1 MARKPWESRT
11 AFTARVEWAEGA
23 RTVGI
28 DGLVITTDTI
38 EEAKELDRLSALW
51 YNIRYLGCTY
61 HPSMMER
68 VGNPEPLVKTQPKKQ
83 MSIGSAV
90 HAMHKMVGTRK
101 QGFEKGARPPGVRLP
116 PGIGRS

>member
-1 MARKPWESRT
+1 MKRKKWESAT
-11 AFTARVEWAEGA
+11 AFAARIEWAESA
-23 RTVGI
+23 RTTGVN
-28 DGLVITTDTI
+28 GLIITSDTM

-61 HPSMMER
+61 HQDLMER
-68 VGNPEPLVKTQPKKQ
+68 VGNPETLVKTVPKKQ

-101 QGFEKGARPPGVRLP
+101 QAFEKKALPPGVRLP
-116 PGIGRS
+116 PGIGR